1 MNLPYRKL
9 YGMTAFVLIIVLL
22 CTTLAGAAG
31 LPPGGE
37 SEDAEDDPTLNI
49 VQQQE
54 GEYELATVDSSLA
67 AADQPAAPFVIVEDF
82 EAGGV
87 TASAVRASVQL
98 AMASRPE
105 PVLYGN
111 HSARLSYQFVG
122 GESGT
127 AAAYVNLWEP
137 DNATY
142 RLLPGKPAK
151 IGMWVHGDGNNKHW
165 LRAEF
170 AAMNGTTP
178 IASAIADL
186 TTSTGFN
193 WTGWRYIVADLPAVL
208 READVTDIKLRRIY
222 MTQTNNDNKTDG
234 VVYLDRVS
242 VFYGDTGGLYGL
254 DLHGLA
260 PMKTGETLQASV
272 YETRQHAT
280 APQRFESGTVYASE
294 DAAVATVDPAGS
306 VHALAPGTT
315 RITAQAGGFE
325 ASYMLTVSDSDP
337 VVDELSLTG
346 PAELRAGDQ
355 AQTTLI
361 AQMAGT
367 GERVQI
373 TQGAAYSSSDEM
385 VAVIDEEGVIHARG
399 EGTAILQAEYRG
411 RTATLE
417 IGVGVQ
423 IPVLERIVLSG
434 LGPLEIGQEGQALIT
449 AIYNT
454 GEEEL
459 TEGVTFTSSQPAVA
473 AVSEGGKVQALS
485 MGITRITAAFEGK
498 SVSFT
503 VVVNKAGIAQPK
515 HELRAAWIASVEQ
528 IDWPKTYD
536 PEQQR
541 RDFSALLDFH
551 QSMGMNAVVV
561 QIKPT
566 ADAFYRSE
574 LAPWSHW
581 LTGEQG
587 KDPGYDPLAFMIE
600 EAHKRNLE
608 FHAWLNPYRI
618 SMHTDLNRLTEDH
631 PARLNPDWVMNY
643 SGRLYF
649 DPGHPDVI
657 DYITK
662 SVDEVVA
669 NYDVDAIH
677 FDDYFYPNRYDGT
690 GYPDQQTY
698 ERFGEGYTD
707 INAWRRHNVDTLIEG
722 LNASIKAEK
731 PYVKFGISPFGVW
744 RNKSADP
751 LGSDTTAGQPSY
763 DNLHA
768 DIRKW
773 VLEGWIDYVAPQ
785 VYWNFGFSPA
795 AYEVLVKWWDDL
807 IAEHDADVHLY
818 IGHAAYKVD
827 DNENFTDPYEIVNQ
841 MRYNLN
847 FEHVHGSIQFTTRD
861 LLAKT
866 HLQQILREY
875 QQQPALVPAMPWL
888 GGGAPAAPVQ
898 LSGSY
903 RNSSMELRWTDA
915 DEQTAYYVI
924 YRAEGETAPSVADPS
939 QIHAM
944 VRKGADSAS
953 YMDNEVVSGRTYTYL
968 VTAVDRLHHESDA
981 SRPLTVAAAVQNPNP
996 PVYYPPLVPGPGGE
1010 PEQPEGVLQL
1020 AAGAAGIVRLGTAI
1034 TLEVPA
1040 GATDRQTRLAIERLM
1055 PAEVP
1060 EMAGYRLASEVYE
1073 ITSSAVDPF
1082 LRPAAVTVSFDE
1094 TLTAADR
1101 TPTLYALAADRTWQ
1115 PLAGMVADGLIRA
1128 EIDGPAV
1135 LAVFVE
1141 AASSP
1146 PPAPACPAETLSDLT
1161 GHWAASQIVQAA
1173 EQCLTSGYPDQTFR
1187 PNAPVSRAE
1196 FAQLLVRALGL
1207 EGPGAELSF
1216 ADQQAIRPW
1225 ARDAVALATEAGIV
1239 NGFEDG
1245 TFRPDALITRAEMTT
1260 MLGRAL
1266 QLPTGAEATPFADDQ
1281 DIPAW
1286 AKDAVAAAAA
1296 EGLIQGRSG
1305 GRFEP
1310 QGSTTR
1316 AEAVVVLL
1324 RMTERS

>member
-1 MNLPYRKL
+1 MNLPYRKM

-22 CTTLAGAAG
+22 CSTLAGAAG
-31 LPPGGE
+31 LSPGGE
-37 SEDAEDDPTLNI
+37 PDTE
-49 VQQQE
+49 
-54 GEYELATVDSSLA
+54 SLLPA
-67 AADQPAAPFVIVEDF
+67 AASPAAPFVIVEDF

-87 TASAVRASVQL
+87 TASAVRASVEL
-98 AMASRPE
+98 AMANRPE

-111 HSARLSYQFVG
+111 HSARLRYQFVG
-122 GESGT
+122 RESGT

-137 DNATY
+137 DQATY
-142 RLLPGKPAK
+142 RQLPGKPTK

-170 AAMNGTTP
+170 AAMSGTSP
-178 IASAIADL
+178 IPSAVADL

-193 WTGWRYIVADLPAVL
+193 WTGWRYIVADLPVAL
-208 READVTDIKLRRIY
+208 RVPEVTDIKLRRIY

-234 VVYLDRVS
+234 VVFLDRVS
-242 VFYGDTGGLYGL
+242 VFYGDTDGRYGL
-254 DLHGLA
+254 DLQGLA
-260 PMKTGETLQASV
+260 PMKTGEELTATV
-272 YETRQHAT
+272 FETRQNAS
-280 APQRFESGTVYASE
+280 APQRLEDGVTYASE
-294 DAAVATVDPAGS
+294 DPMVASIDAAGRVQ
-306 VHALAPGTT
+306 ALSPGTT

-325 ASYMLTVSDSDP
+325 ASYSLTVSDEVP
-337 VVDELSLTG
+337 VVEELLLTG
-346 PAELRAGDQ
+346 PAEMKVAEE
-355 AQTTLI
+355 APTTLF
-361 AQMAGT
+361 AVMAGS

-373 TQGAAYSSSDEM
+373 TQGAAYSSSDET
-385 VAVIDEEGVIHARG
+385 VAVIDEQGVIRALG
-399 EGTAILQAEYRG
+399 EGAATLQAEYRG
-411 RTATLE
+411 RTTAVE
-417 IGVGVQ
+417 ISVGAQ
-423 IPVLERIVLSG
+423 IPVLERIELGG

-454 GEEEL
+454 GEEAV

-473 AVSEGGKVQALS
+473 AVTANGKVQALS
-485 MGITRITAAFEGK
+485 MGIARITALFQDK

-503 VVVNKAGIAQPK
+503 VVVNKAGVEQPK

-541 RDFSALLDFH
+541 RDFIALLDFH

-618 SMHTDLNRLTEDH
+618 SMHNDASRLTEDH
-631 PARLNPDWVMNY
+631 PARLNPDWVMSY
-643 SGRLYF
+643 GGRLYF
-649 DPGHPDVI
+649 DPGHPEVI
-657 DYITK
+657 DYITR

-677 FDDYFYPNRYDGT
+677 FDDYFYPNRFDGT

-698 ERFGEGYTD
+698 EQFGDGYTD

-722 LNASIKAEK
+722 LNASIKAQK

-744 RNKSADP
+744 RNKSVDP

-785 VYWNFGFSPA
+785 IYWNFGFSPA

-818 IGHAAYKVD
+818 IGHAAYKVE
-827 DNENFTDPYEIVNQ
+827 DNENFTDPYEIINQ

-847 FEHVHGSIQFTTRD
+847 FDHVHGSIQFTTRD

-866 HLQQILREY
+866 HLQQILRQY

-888 GGGAPAAPVQ
+888 GGAQPAAPEQ
-898 LSGSY
+898 LSGTY
-903 RNSSMELRWTDA
+903 RHPSMELRWTDA

-924 YRAEGETAPSVADPS
+924 YRAEGETTPSTADPS
-939 QIHAM
+939 QIHAV
-944 VRKGADSAS
+944 VRKGTGSAS
-953 YMDNEVVSGRTYTYL
+953 YTDSEVISGRTYTYV
-968 VTAVDRLHHESDA
+968 VTAVDRLHHESDP
-981 SRPLTVAAAVQNPNP
+981 SRPLTVAAAGQRPNP
-996 PVYYPPLVPGPGGE
+996 PIYYPPYVPGPDGE
-1010 PEQPEGVLQL
+1010 SEQPEGVLLL
-1020 AAGAAGIVRLGTAI
+1020 AAGAAGIVSLGSGI
-1034 TLEVPA
+1034 KLEVPA
-1040 GATDRQTRLAIERLM
+1040 GATDRQTRLAIDRLTM
-1055 PAEVP
+1055 AEVP
-1060 EMAGYRLASEVYE
+1060 TMTGYSLASMVYK
-1073 ITSSAVDPF
+1073 ITSSEVDTF
-1082 LRPAAVTVSFDE
+1082 LRPATVSVSYVE
-1094 TLTAADR
+1094 SLTSDYR
-1101 TPTLYALAADRTWQ
+1101 TPTLYALADDDTWY
-1115 PLAGMVADGLIRA
+1115 PLGGMAVDGAIRA
-1128 EIDGPAV
+1128 ELDRPAV

-1141 AASSP
+1141 AA
-1146 PPAPACPAETLSDLT
+1146 PAPSPSCPEVSLSDLS
-1161 GHWAASQIVQAA
+1161 GHWAAAQIIRAT
-1173 EQCLTSGYPDQTFR
+1173 EQCIAGGYPDQTFR
-1187 PNAPVSRAE
+1187 PDALVSRAE

-1207 EGPGAELSF
+1207 EGSGAELSF
-1216 ADQQAIRPW
+1216 ADQEAIRPW
-1225 ARDAVALATEAGIV
+1225 ARDAVALAVEAGIV

-1245 TFRPDALITRAEMTT
+1245 TFRPDVRMTRTEMTV
-1260 MLGRAL
+1260 MLVRAL
-1266 QLPTGAEATPFADDQ
+1266 RLPTGSDATSFADDQ
-1281 DIPAW
+1281 EIPAW
-1286 AKDAVAAAAA
+1286 AKGAVATAAA
-1296 EGLIQGRSG
+1296 EGLVQGRSG

-1310 QGSTTR
+1310 QGSATR
-1316 AEAVVVLL
+1316 AEAVVALL
-1324 RMTERS
+1324 RLTERI